1 MSIDL
6 AQLLRMLG
14 NNIGR
19 NERETIDTTYLAAA
33 KGFSSRNPSPF
44 GLISVIMQVL
54 RDGKLDV
61 LLNLL

>member
-19 NERETIDTTYLAAA
+19 NERKTIDTTYLAAD

-44 GLISVIMQVL
+44 GLISVA
-54 RDGKLDV
+54 
-61 LLNLL
+61 